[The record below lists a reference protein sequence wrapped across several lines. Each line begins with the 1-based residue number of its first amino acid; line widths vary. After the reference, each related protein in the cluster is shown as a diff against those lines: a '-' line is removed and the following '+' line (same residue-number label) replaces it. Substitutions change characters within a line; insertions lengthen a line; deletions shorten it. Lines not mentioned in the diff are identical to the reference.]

1 MKSTALRAS
10 IGFLQIFSKS
20 VCISDCRGVSVKS
33 YLLPSFISF
42 VCVNADA
49 YSSSMVEKK
58 QI

>member
-20 VCISDCRGVSVKS
+20 VCISDCGGVSIKS

-42 VCVNADA
+42 VYVNADA
-49 YSSSMVEKK
+49 YSSSMVEK
-58 QI
+58 